1 METWPE
7 IQDCAP
13 PDLRMRVDAQCLL
26 ASTCAALQQWLVGA
40 GCPEPLVIDGE
51 LGLATTR
58 AIAWAYRDPDR
69 VAALTAWLTPTSL

>member
-1 METWPE
+1 MTAAHMEAWPE

-13 PDLRMRVDAQCLL
+13 PDLRM
-26 ASTCAALQQWLVGA
+26 
-40 GCPEPLVIDGE
+40 